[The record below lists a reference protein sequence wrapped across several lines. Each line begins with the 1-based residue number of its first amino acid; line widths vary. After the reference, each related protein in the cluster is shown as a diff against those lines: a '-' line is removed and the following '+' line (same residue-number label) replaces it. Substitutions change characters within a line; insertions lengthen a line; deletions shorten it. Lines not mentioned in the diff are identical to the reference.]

1 MTDKKERDYRSRAER
16 MKAEPQD
23 TDSEQ
28 LETKSQDQIDYE
40 RHQEYLEEE
49 KSRLTSEPRVYQ
61 EKQGPKR
68 KCLYILA
75 AVLILVMAFMIFRAV
90 FIPRD
95 QITEDTSEK
104 ISLALKENSES
115 ESSEENS
122 EEESS
127 EESPEDVETIESSP
141 SSAESV
147 TVTDLE
153 SEAEEEAVTET
164 EAATETEVITGDW
177 DLVPTEQT
185 GEHVT
190 DYSSGSQ
197 DRIEIK
203 QAAAI
208 ATGID
213 PDNMSEHWVG
223 NDGSNQGVYAT
234 VSDGYQGEQYRV
246 HIQWVDGQ
254 GWQAT
259 EIEAAQ

>member
-1 MTDKKERDYRSRAER
+1 MTDQKKPDYRSRAER
-16 MKAEPQD
+16 MKDKEAEQSD
-23 TDSEQ
+23 A
-28 LETKSQDQIDYE
+28 LN
-40 RHQEYLEEE
+40 QEEN
-49 KSRLTSEPRVYQ
+49 SRPAGKPRVYQ
-61 EKQGPKR
+61 EKPESKR
-68 KCLYILA
+68 KYLYILA
-75 AVLILVMAFMIFRAV
+75 AVVILIMFLMIVRAV

-95 QITEDTSEK
+95 QVREDTSEK
-104 ISLALKENSES
+104 ISLALEETSQK
-115 ESSEENS
+115 SSEEPSEESS

-127 EESPEDVETIESSP
+127 EERSSEVETSESVESSE
-141 SSAESV
+141 ESV

-153 SEAEEEAVTET
+153 SEEEAEEV
-164 EAATETEVITGDW
+164 VTGDW
-177 DLVPTEQT
+177 DPVPTEQT

-234 VSDGYQGEQYRV
+234 VSDGYQGRQYRV

-254 GWQAT
+254 GWQPVSV
-259 EIEAAQ
+259 EALE

>member
-1 MTDKKERDYRSRAER
+1 MTDKKERDYRSRSER

-28 LETKSQDQIDYE
+28 LETKSQDQIDHE

-49 KSRLTSEPRVYQ
+49 QSRLRSEPRTYQ
-61 EKQGPKR
+61 RNQGPKR
-68 KCLYILA
+68 KYLYILA
-75 AVLILVMAFMIFRAV
+75 AVLVLLMLFMIFRAV
-90 FIPRD
+90 FSPRD
-95 QITEDTSEK
+95 QAVEDTSEK
-104 ISLALKENSES
+104 ISLALQETSES
-115 ESSEENS
+115 ESSQESSKEES
-122 EEESS
+122 EESEESS
-127 EESPEDVETIESSP
+127 EEESEESSVETESSEP
-141 SSAESV
+141 VESSV
-147 TVTDLE
+147 
-153 SEAEEEAVTET
+153 EEEAVTET
-164 EAATETEVITGDW
+164 EVVTGDW
-177 DLVPTEQT
+177 DPVPTEQT
-185 GEHVT
+185 GDHVT

-203 QAAAI
+203 QAAAM

-223 NDGSNQGVYAT
+223 NDGTNQGVYAT

-259 EIEAAQ
+259 AVEAAE

>member
-1 MTDKKERDYRSRAER
+1 MTDQKKRDYRSRAER
-16 MKAEPQD
+16 MKVKSQDAE
-23 TDSEQ
+23 SEQ
-28 LETKSQDQIDYE
+28 LEALDEDKSQDQIDYE

-68 KCLYILA
+68 KYLYILA
-75 AVLILVMAFMIFRAV
+75 AVLILVMVFMIFRTV
-90 FIPRD
+90 FIPGD

-104 ISLALKENSES
+104 ISLALKETSEKETSES
-115 ESSEENS
+115 ESSQESS
-122 EEESS
+122 EDETSEESS
-127 EESPEDVETIESSP
+127 ADVETIESIE
-141 SSAESV
+141 SSQPLAESV

-153 SEAEEEAVTET
+153 SEVEE
-164 EAATETEVITGDW
+164 EVITGDW
-177 DLVPTEQT
+177 DPVPTEQT

-208 ATGID
+208 AMGID
-213 PDNMSEHWVG
+213 PANISEHWVG

-259 EIEAAQ
+259 EVEAAP